1 MRLLLI
7 EDDKVLGG
15 GICLGLGQDGFAV
28 DWLQD
33 GRAGILALANETYAA
48 VVLDLGLP
56 RLSGLALLKQVRER
70 GDVTPI
76 LILTAR
82 DTVEDRV
89 QGLDQG
95 ADDYLVKP
103 FELIE
108 LKSRI
113 RAIVRRSQ
121 NRAAPIL
128 KHGAITLDPASRAVA
143 MDGKAVELSLA
154 EYAILEDLLVNC
166 GRVRS
171 VEQLRQCR
179 YGFNDNAES
188 NVIAVHMHFLRR
200 KLGTQLIR
208 TLRGIGYVIDKS
220 E

>member
-7 EDDKVLGG
+7 EDDKTLGD
-15 GICLGLGQDGFAV
+15 GIRTGLTQSGFTV

-33 GRAGILALANETYAA
+33 GRAGALALANETYAA

-143 MDGKAVELSLA
+143 MDGKVVELSLA

-171 VEQLRQCR
+171 AEQLRQCL

-188 NVIAVHMHFLRR
+188 NVVAVHMHFLRR

-208 TLRGIGYVIDKS
+208 TLRGIGYVID
-220 E
+220 